1 MKITCSVLLFSLL
14 GMANW
19 VSGQSPS
26 KAPSKEQET
35 MAQLLDY
42 SRPGPSHAILA
53 NMVGTWAFQDKNLP
67 FVKGTLV
74 RTAIFDGRFFQ
85 VEITGGQLPVP
96 IADGKTK
103 LANYQG
109 LEIEGYDNVKK
120 RYVTTAINNH
130 IGSDA
135 AQQIG
140 QYDAQTKVF
149 TYEWEREV
157 LPGVKQNNRKV
168 VHLIDPNQY
177 REEYYEGQNG
187 SSKKTRELIYTK
199 TIAK

>member
-1 MKITCSVLLFSLL
+1 MKNAFFKLTFTLLFMGYL
-14 GMANW
+14 AQ
-19 VSGQSPS
+19 GQIPS
-26 KAPSKEQET
+26 KAPSNEQET

-42 SRPGPSHAILA
+42 SRPGPHHAILA
-53 NMVGTWAFQDKNLP
+53 SMVGTWAFQDKNLP

-74 RTAIFDGRFFQ
+74 RKAIFEGRFFW
-85 VEITGGQLPVP
+85 VEITGGQLPIP

-109 LEIEGYDNVKK
+109 VEIEGYDNVRKS
-120 RYVTTAINNH
+120 YVTTAINNH

-140 QYDAQTKVF
+140 QYDVKTNVF
-149 TYEWEREV
+149 TYEWEQELV
-157 LPGVKQNNRKV
+157 PGLKQKNRKV
-168 VHLIDPNQY
+168 VHIMNPNQY
-177 REEYYEGQNG
+177 SEEYYEDQQG
-187 SSKKTRELIYTK
+187 SLKKTRDLMYTK

>member
-1 MKITCSVLLFSLL
+1 MKITSSVLLFALI

-19 VSGQSPS
+19 ALGQSPS
-26 KAPSKEQET
+26 KAPSKERET

-42 SRPGPSHAILA
+42 SRPGPQHAILA
-53 NMVGTWAFQDKNLP
+53 NMVGIWAFQDKNLP

-74 RTAIFDGRFFQ
+74 RTAIFEGRFFQ
-85 VEITGGQLPVP
+85 VEITGGQLPIP

-109 LEIEGYDNVKK
+109 LEIEGYDNVKN

-135 AQQIG
+135 GQQIG

-157 LPGVKQNNRKV
+157 LPGVRQNNRKV

-177 REEYYEGQNG
+177 SEEYYEDQNG
-187 SSKKTRELIYTK
+187 RPKKTRELIYTK
-199 TIAK
+199 TMAK